1 MNFPCPP
8 ELAHL
13 PAKTSQ
19 CSADS
24 QLFED
29 AICNL
34 LMDFSW
40 VGHWL
45 VPVSK
50 RFWDKHAFRDGWG
63 SLALESSRKMTFEV
77 VRAAL
82 AAMGK

>member
-1 MNFPCPP
+1 MNYPCPP
-8 ELAHL
+8 KLAHL
-13 PAKTSQ
+13 SAKTSQ
-19 CSADS
+19 CPGS

-29 AICNL
+29 AVCDIL
-34 LMDFSW
+34 SDASW
-40 VGHWL
+40 VGHFL

-50 RFWDKHAFRDGWG
+50 RFWGRHAFRDGWG
-63 SLALESSRKMTFEV
+63 SLALESSREMAFEV